1 MIRKSTPADAHGVVP
16 LIDIVFEEMEIPQLM
31 VLSKSVTYPVF
42 EKAFLLPDYRY
53 GYPNTYVAEEDGK
66 IKGILVGYPHE
77 KEAHIDDAFA
87 PLLPE
92 LGMDPNERF
101 FTDQESYPGEWY
113 LDTFAVAEDSQ
124 GQGIGTKLIETV
136 LPELAASGVERV
148 SLNVDQA
155 NPRAQ
160 KLYERLGFEKTGE
173 LMIGTHRYNHMVKLL
188 AKN

>member
-1 MIRKSTPADAHGVVP
+1 MIRKSTPADAKEVVP

-31 VLSKSVTYPVF
+31 KLPKSVTYPVF

-53 GYPNTYVAEEDGK
+53 GYPQTYVADIDGH

-77 KEAHIDDAFA
+77 KEAHIDDAFK
-87 PLLPE
+87 PLQASFGMGPE
-92 LGMDPNERF
+92 EDF

-113 LDTFAVAEDSQ
+113 LDTFAVAEDAQ
-124 GQGIGTKLIETV
+124 GQGIGTQLITSV
-136 LPELAASGVERV
+136 MPLLAAAGEKVI

-160 KLYERLGFEKTGE
+160 KLYERLGFKKNGE
-173 LMIGTHRYNHMVKLL
+173 LMIGSHRYNHMVRNL
-188 AKN
+188 